1 LYDLLFNKY
10 NVKIA
15 CELATFVI
23 FVKNNPHYP
32 NNTNLQ
38 SLSKK
43 ESQENDEDRIKETP
57 GKNKL
62 TVKGK

>member
-10 NVKIA
+10 NVKIV

-32 NNTNLQ
+32 NKVVYQFEINN
-38 SLSKK
+38 
-43 ESQENDEDRIKETP
+43 R
-57 GKNKL
+57 
-62 TVKGK
+62 V